1 MPIKYNLMNYDII
14 ANNIHKLQ
22 SKNESNFDDKDK
34 VTKGVGIIIASFSS
48 SFSWQTYKSISDG
61 AAINLDK
68 QEIKEEFQNA
78 VKTNWKNIRN
88 VDVQEVVRIFSAMPE
103 ETRERIFNTWLFLNA
118 GKDYHD
124 TLKSAWAKL
133 EENLK
138 AEASDSS
145 N

>member
-22 SKNESNFDDKDK
+22 SKNESNFDYNDK
-34 VTKGVGIIIASFSS
+34 VTRGIGIIIASFSS
-48 SFSWQTYKSISDG
+48 SFSWQTYKSISEGVNID
-61 AAINLDK
+61 LDK

-78 VKTNWKNIRN
+78 AKTNWKNVRN
-88 VDVQEVVRIFSAMPE
+88 VDVQEVVRIFSAMPK

-124 TLKSAWAKL
+124 TLKNAWAKL

-138 AEASDSS
+138 AEASDSE